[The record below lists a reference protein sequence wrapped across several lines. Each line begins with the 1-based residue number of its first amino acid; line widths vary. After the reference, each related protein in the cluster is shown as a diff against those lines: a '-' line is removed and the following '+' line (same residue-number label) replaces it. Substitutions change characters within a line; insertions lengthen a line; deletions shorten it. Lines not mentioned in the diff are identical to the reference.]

1 MEIVEVKTS
10 DLTPYPG
17 NPRRNESAVAGVAE
31 SIRRFGFKQPLV
43 VGPDGVIVCGHTRY
57 EAAKRLGLDSVPC
70 VRADGLSEEEIRA
83 YRLLDNRLHE
93 ESRWDADLLERELG
107 AFEFDF
113 SPFGV
118 DFAAALGAFDADE
131 AEAPEPV
138 PEPDAGEDAIPSSF
152 ELVVSCDGEQEQEEL
167 YRRLVAEGYRVRT
180 CCL

>member
-57 EAAKRLGLDSVPC
+57 EAAKRLGLDAVPC

-93 ESRWDADLLERELG
+93 ESRWDADLLERVR
-107 AFEFDF
+107 
-113 SPFGV
+113 SR
-118 DFAAALGAFDADE
+118 
-131 AEAPEPV
+131 
-138 PEPDAGEDAIPSSF
+138 
-152 ELVVSCDGEQEQEEL
+152 L
-167 YRRLVAEGYRVRT
+167 YRRARRVRRGRNRSA
-180 CCL
+180 

>member
-43 VGPDGVIVCGHTRY
+43 IGADGVIVCGHTRY
-57 EAAKRLGLDSVPC
+57 EAAKRLGLETVPC
-70 VRADGLSEEEIRA
+70 VRADGLSDGEIRA

-93 ESRWDADLLERELG
+93 ESRWDAELLERELG

-118 DFAAALGAFDADE
+118 DFAAALGAFDPDE

-152 ELVVSCDGEQEQEEL
+152 ELVVSCD
-167 YRRLVAEGYRVRT
+167 
-180 CCL
+180 

>member
-43 VGPDGVIVCGHTRY
+43 IGADGVIVCGHTRY
-57 EAAKRLGLDSVPC
+57 EAAKRLGLDTVPC

-93 ESRWDADLLERELG
+93 ESRWDAELLERE
-107 AFEFDF
+107 
-113 SPFGV
+113 
-118 DFAAALGAFDADE
+118 LGAFDADE
-131 AEAPEPV
+131 AEAPEPI